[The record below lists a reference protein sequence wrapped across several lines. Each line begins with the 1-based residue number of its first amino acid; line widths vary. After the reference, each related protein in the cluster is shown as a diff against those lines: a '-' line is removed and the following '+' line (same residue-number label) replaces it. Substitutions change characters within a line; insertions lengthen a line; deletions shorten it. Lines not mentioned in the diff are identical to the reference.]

1 MTLAAADRN
10 DIRGTVSSEADFRSD
25 IYSDAKFNLID
36 KIYSNMV
43 TVKFSTHRAE
53 TLFLMPTIAIEQ
65 YNSETAIRFVFLRG
79 VFNIEIDKYYG
90 KK

>member
-1 MTLAAADRN
+1 
-10 DIRGTVSSEADFRSD
+10 
-25 IYSDAKFNLID
+25 
-36 KIYSNMV
+36 MV
-43 TVKFSTHRAE
+43 TVKFSTHRAK

-65 YNSETAIRFVFLRG
+65 YNSETAIRFVFLCG